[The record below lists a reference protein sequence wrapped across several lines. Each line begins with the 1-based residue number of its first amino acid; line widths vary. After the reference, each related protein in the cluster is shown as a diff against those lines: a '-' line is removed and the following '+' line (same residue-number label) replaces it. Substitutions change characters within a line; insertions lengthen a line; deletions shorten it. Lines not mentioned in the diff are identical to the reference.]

1 MCSNSEAQ
9 VDEIV
14 FARDHSGVDGLFVP
28 VMAAKAASSEFGP
41 FTCDQVIRRD
51 DWPEWEVAAEKEI
64 DNLIAHDT
72 FDLVDISEPM
82 NQCAYVYNTK
92 NVFTTKRDGTRGAVE
107 FKSSSSSSAIA
118 LNSNSSSS
126 SSSGTRMNSNSYEL
140 ELEKLTSKLSRTRTR
155 MNSKLVKTESAGL
168 C

>member
-1 MCSNSEAQ
+1 MITVDGNDDDIGLSELIAMCSNSEAQ

-41 FTCDQVIRRD
+41 FTYDQVIRRD

-64 DNLIAHDT
+64 GNFIAHVT

-82 NQCAYVYNTK
+82 NQGAYVYNTK
-92 NVFTTKRDGTRGAVE
+92 NVFTIKRDGTRAIHGDSGPRSPLTGGA
-107 FKSSSSSSAIA
+107 SP
-118 LNSNSSSS
+118 
-126 SSSGTRMNSNSYEL
+126 
-140 ELEKLTSKLSRTRTR
+140 
-155 MNSKLVKTESAGL
+155 
-168 C
+168 